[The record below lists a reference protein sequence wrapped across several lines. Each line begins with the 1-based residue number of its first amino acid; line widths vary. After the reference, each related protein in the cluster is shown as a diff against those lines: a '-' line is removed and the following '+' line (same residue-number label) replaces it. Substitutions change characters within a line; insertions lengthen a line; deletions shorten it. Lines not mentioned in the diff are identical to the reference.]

1 MNEKKVNGL
10 YLSYR
15 DFINDY
21 ASELQAWQNNYPDG
35 TELDY
40 LYALE
45 EESAKY
51 YYYSKN
57 EGSMFPFNDKIRIYN
72 YSSYYNSALNTPYE
86 LPFHDFAIT
95 IQERVRK
102 YIIGKGSMSLET
114 LNFIKESYEIYIGEW
129 SDSYILN
136 YETLNYYSVFL
147 VVNVIRELGVIIR
160 FDTDKYKNFEYSA
173 RRIVAFIQNRINQ
186 LEGKDTSANTSI
198 NVKVV
203 PTEMPTSISASTN
216 IENSISTSTKIEG
229 VTWEGSESDLLELF
243 KTLKTL
249 GKVEYN
255 ADNDTELLPILKATF
270 EGVNSGVTWKG
281 SENEFYELFKALWLC
296 KYIKPFENTDVSLF
310 KFLGG
315 AMGKDIRALGQMKQR
330 NADKKRYL
338 CDELIK
344 EDITKELKELLKTI
358 RAKFYDFVNE

>member
-1 MNEKKVNGL
+1 MNETDFFRELEKARGEYECLRIIKKYSDGYEKDFL
-10 YLSYR
+10 FALKDTLCYYLQGYISI
-15 DFINDY
+15 F
-21 ASELQAWQNNYPDG
+21 ASEV
-35 TELDY
+35 
-40 LYALE
+40 
-45 EESAKY
+45 
-51 YYYSKN
+51 
-57 EGSMFPFNDKIRIYN
+57 IRY
-72 YSSYYNSALNTPYE
+72 
-86 LPFHDFAIT
+86 IT
-95 IQERVRK
+95 NVYKERIEVIDV
-102 YIIGKGSMSLET
+102 IIDESLESERFYERLYEEGIKNSEHYKSLKLLLDNT
-114 LNFIKESYEIYIGEW
+114 LCSFVGYENEFIAKSEIEDCMFHMNFNAAVISLSLIETKIEELYEKTE
-129 SDSYILN
+129 
-136 YETLNYYSVFL
+136 
-147 VVNVIRELGVIIR
+147 
-160 FDTDKYKNFEYSA
+160 
-173 RRIVAFIQNRINQ
+173 
-186 LEGKDTSANTSI
+186 
-198 NVKVV
+198 V
-203 PTEMPTSISASTN
+203 PMPPTSIITSTN

-249 GKVEYN
+249 GKVECN

-344 EDITKELKELLKTI
+344 EDITKGLKELLKTI
-358 RAKFYDFVNE
+358 RTKFYDFVNE